1 MKENKTQ
8 TEIHTGTILLKV
20 TFSSE
25 MCKRILH
32 IIICFTSG
40 GKKSINGYCDF
51 KLLGHK
57 PIGIQH
63 ISASLLTGLD
73 SCHVGSRA
81 SGWLS

>member
-40 GKKSINGYCDF
+40 GKKVLMAIVISNCWAIN
-51 KLLGHK
+51 LLEY
-57 PIGIQH
+57 
-63 ISASLLTGLD
+63 STSLHLCSL
-73 SCHVGSRA
+73 V
-81 SGWLS
+81 